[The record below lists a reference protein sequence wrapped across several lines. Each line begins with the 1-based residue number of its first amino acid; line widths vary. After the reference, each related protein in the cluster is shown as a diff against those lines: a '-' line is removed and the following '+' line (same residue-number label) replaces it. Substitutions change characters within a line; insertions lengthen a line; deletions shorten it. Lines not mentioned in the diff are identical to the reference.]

1 MWVESPFN
9 IMANQMTS
17 STWTVVKTSKFYYSE
32 SVKCY
37 AKPTKNKNILNLQI
51 FGGNYI
57 TKGYYPLV
65 YKKNGN
71 DVSTPLKDRIGAA
84 MKAHM
89 EEMGK
94 IIEQYNTLTK
104 PAEKAK
110 VAHKA
115 KEMLFGM
122 EVKVFLVF
130 KLIFNQETEEYR
142 LMQEILI
149 YDGEDES
156 TAEIAFPKEDIKSIF
171 TNDSLY
177 ESMLKEHGLVGKEEL
192 TEFRGE
198 LVAVD
203 KKGGFLLA
211 DVFGRMEKPS
221 LNGSTSIV
229 EVLDAIHAK
238 GGKAFNNYVEE
249 IRMSSAI

>member
-1 MWVESPFN
+1 
-9 IMANQMTS
+9 MANQTNS

-37 AKPTKNKNILNLQI
+37 AKPTKNKDILNLQI

-65 YKKNGN
+65 YKKNGVEN
-71 DVSTPLKDRIGAA
+71 LVTPLKQRIGAA

-89 EEMGK
+89 DEMK
-94 IIEQYNTLTK
+94 EVIEQYNTLTK

-110 VAHKA
+110 AAHKA

-156 TAEIAFPKEDIKSIF
+156 TAEIAFSKEDIKSIF

-229 EVLDAIHAK
+229 EVLDAIHAR